1 MLCIGLYEPDME
13 RCRQMRERIV
23 GYSLRENMDISVY
36 YIVDGTQKVEKYAN
50 SLQIALISMDADM
63 AIPLARRVYR
73 ANPDCRIGYYKSEAC
88 DLEPAL
94 AARPFTFYRWEK
106 DGGSFDRKLD
116 EVLEDIL
123 SAGGIFRYETRKT
136 SLTLPVRDILYFQ
149 SNLKNVQIHT
159 RTAEQ
164 PHSIFCKLADLERL
178 LETQGLACRF
188 LRIHQS
194 YIVNRCHIRLLNKTE
209 HQLLL
214 NNGEQLPISNGY
226 YHQVQS
232 ALTGMK
238 SRTNNQE

>member
-1 MLCIGLYEPDME
+1 MLCIGLYEPDIE
-13 RCRQMRERIV
+13 RCRQMRQRIV
-23 GYSLRENMDISVY
+23 GYSLRQNLDISVY
-36 YIVDGTQKVEKYAN
+36 YIMDGTQKVEKYAD

-63 AIPLARRVYR
+63 AIPLAQRVYH
-73 ANPDCRIGYYKSEAC
+73 ANPDCRIGYYKSETC

-116 EVLEDIL
+116 AILEDIL

-149 SNLKNVQIHT
+149 SNLKNVQI
-159 RTAEQ
+159 RTGEAGQ
-164 PHSIFCKLADLERL
+164 SHSIFCKLADLERL
-178 LETQGLACRF
+178 LEAQGLAYRF

-194 YIVNRCHIRLLNKTE
+194 YIVNKCHIRLLNKPE

-226 YHQVQS
+226 YHQVHR
-232 ALTGMK
+232 ALAEK
-238 SRTNNQE
+238 ESRTNNRE